1 MHEVAGGL
9 FALTHVVGLCEG
21 ARTHSLCGRR
31 TPGCSH
37 LRAVVCSAVVSI
49 PAARS
54 ERSRVA
60 AWCGLEAHGRAR
72 VSATSSP
79 QQSGLGP
86 ALCSLS
92 SPRLSVYFLQL
103 SFSGVL
109 RSQLMLPFWLVVLST
124 CLLAVYVSTLW
135 ILIFG
140 SLFCLVANVFLPLRV
155 SEARCLLDTRPA
167 NVLSHSLDCLWH
179 FIIVASDK

>member
-86 ALCSLS
+86 ALCALS
-92 SPRLSVYFLQL
+92 SPRLSVYFLQPFFL
-103 SFSGVL
+103 GGVTQSAYAAFLASGAFHVPIGCL
-109 RSQLMLPFWLVVLST
+109 R
-124 CLLAVYVSTLW
+124 
-135 ILIFG
+135 I
-140 SLFCLVANVFLPLRV
+140 
-155 SEARCLLDTRPA
+155 
-167 NVLSHSLDCLWH
+167 HSLDPNLWLT
-179 FIIVASDK
+179 FLFGC